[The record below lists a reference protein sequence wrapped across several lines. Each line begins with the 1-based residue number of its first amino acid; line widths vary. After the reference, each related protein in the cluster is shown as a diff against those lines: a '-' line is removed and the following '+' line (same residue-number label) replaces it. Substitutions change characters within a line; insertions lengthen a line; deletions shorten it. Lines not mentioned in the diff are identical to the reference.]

1 MDIVRT
7 KINRLNGSI
16 DVSTVPGGGTKFT
29 IRLPL
34 TLAIVRCMLFGLP
47 HGVFAVPME
56 NIRGIVAVGESQI
69 VAVNGRHSC
78 DIRGEFLPL
87 VDIHDVFRWAEGE
100 ARLPLA
106 GDVAVLHAAGRSIGL
121 RVGTLL
127 GSQDIVVKSLD
138 DNFRHVR
145 GLGGASILGD
155 GKVCLLLDVA
165 TAIELVSGRRTKMP
179 LASP

>member
-56 NIRGIVAVGESQI
+56 N
-69 VAVNGRHSC
+69 
-78 DIRGEFLPL
+78 IRGEFLPL